1 MKKITNS
8 VRSEFGRNSAKL
20 LSSNAI
26 AQIIGLLIY
35 PILSRLYSPDDFG
48 LVNLF
53 LSIGGVITLFATAE
67 YQYAIMLPKSEHKAA
82 ACFHIGFFITLGVT
96 LLCLLTVPFATS
108 IANLFNAPTLSNWYF
123 LLPIFVFVSALWILL
138 NYWYTRHKK
147 FTNISTYQLTQSLFG
162 AGSKYGFGL
171 IGFTS
176 GGLILSTILA
186 PVLSLIISISTA
198 LKKTLKPLLRVDKAA
213 CKKAANE
220 YANFPKY
227 ALPRSIINNL
237 SGNLPVLL
245 LTPFFGLTEIG
256 FFGMALT
263 LAFRPINMISS
274 SLYQVFFQRTA
285 EHVQNKQSILPFF
298 KKFIQKT
305 VLIITPTFAVL
316 YFILPW
322 LTAWL
327 LGDGWDVT
335 GDYIR
340 IMLPWL
346 LVSSLVA
353 PISYLSDV
361 FQQQKWGLF
370 FEILL
375 VSSRIIGL
383 LIGIYYND
391 FRIALIGYSVGST
404 VAIFVQLVWYISL
417 VINYEHH
424 RQPNE

>member
-1 MKKITNS
+1 
-8 VRSEFGRNSAKL
+8 
-20 LSSNAI
+20 
-26 AQIIGLLIY
+26 
-35 PILSRLYSPDDFG
+35 
-48 LVNLF
+48 
-53 LSIGGVITLFATAE
+53 
-67 YQYAIMLPKSEHKAA
+67 MLPKSEHKAA

-305 VLIITPTFAVL
+305 VLIITPTFVVL

-327 LGDGWDVT
+327 LGDSWEVT

-346 LVSSLVA
+346 ALVLISSA
-353 PISYLSDV
+353 INYLPDI
-361 FQQQKWGLF
+361 FGKQYIYMYI
-370 FEILL
+370 EILY
-375 VSSRIIGL
+375 IIL
-383 LIGIYYND
+383 
-391 FRIALIGYSVGST
+391 RAT
-404 VAIFVQLVWYISL
+404 SL
-417 VINYEHH
+417 VIGIITNNIQIALTLYFTISTIILLIEIVWFLGMDKKYEKKLIV
-424 RQPNE
+424 

>member
-8 VRSEFGRNSAKL
+8 VRSEFGRSSAKL

-67 YQYAIMLPKSEHKAA
+67 YQYAIMLPKSEYKAA
-82 ACFHIGFFITLGVT
+82 ACFHIVFFLTLGVT
-96 LLCLLTVPFATS
+96 FLCILTVPFATS

-327 LGDGWDVT
+327 LGDGWDFT

-346 LVSSLVA
+346 ALVLISST
-353 PISYLSDV
+353 INYLPDI
-361 FQQQKWGLF
+361 FGKQYIYMYI
-370 FEILL
+370 EILY
-375 VSSRIIGL
+375 IIL
-383 LIGIYYND
+383 
-391 FRIALIGYSVGST
+391 RAT
-404 VAIFVQLVWYISL
+404 SL
-417 VINYEHH
+417 VIGIITNNIQIALTLYFTISTIILLIEIVWFLGMVKKYEKKLIV
-424 RQPNE
+424 

>member
-327 LGDGWDVT
+327 LGDSWEVT

-346 LVSSLVA
+346 ALVLISSA
-353 PISYLSDV
+353 INYLPDI
-361 FQQQKWGLF
+361 FGKQYIYMYI
-370 FEILL
+370 EILY
-375 VSSRIIGL
+375 IIL
-383 LIGIYYND
+383 
-391 FRIALIGYSVGST
+391 RAT
-404 VAIFVQLVWYISL
+404 SL
-417 VINYEHH
+417 VIGIITNNIQIALTLYFTISTIILLIEIVWFLGMVKKYEKKLIV
-424 RQPNE
+424 